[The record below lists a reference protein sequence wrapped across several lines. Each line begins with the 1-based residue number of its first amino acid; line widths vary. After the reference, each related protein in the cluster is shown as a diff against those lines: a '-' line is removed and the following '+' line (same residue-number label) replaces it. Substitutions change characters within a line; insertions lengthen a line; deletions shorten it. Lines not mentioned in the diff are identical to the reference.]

1 MQQLNS
7 PLHRLRRQYAVEEL
21 DARRE
26 ATLRGDN
33 SHDLC
38 SELTDSH
45 LLQLWETLQLS
56 PAPGH
61 QPRPLVLFVSPEKLM
76 NSLQVLAFLRE
87 VARLEVPNPDPDP
100 DPNPDPDL
108 EPNPSRA

>member
-1 MQQLNS
+1 MQLNP
-7 PLHRLRRQYAVEEL
+7 PLHLLRRQYPVDEL

-26 ATLRGDN
+26 ATLRGDD
-33 SHDLC
+33 SRDL
-38 SELTDSH
+38 STELTDSH

-61 QPRPLVLFVSPEKLM
+61 QPRPLVLFVSPEKLL

-87 VARLEVPNPDPDP
+87 VARLEVCAVSPGV
-100 DPNPDPDL
+100 
-108 EPNPSRA
+108 SRA